1 MLFIMDQSDID
12 ALKHENIILKNIIR
26 ELEGELNKSWD
37 KKIDDGIEKWF
48 ELYKDEI
55 DIGRISVMEIMGQ
68 KVEIDVLPDYM
79 EKAIY
84 KKCVK
89 IMFSLLKELK

>member
-1 MLFIMDQSDID
+1 MDQSDIE
-12 ALKHENIILKNIIR
+12 ALKHENIILKNIIK

-37 KKIDDGIEKWF
+37 KKIDDGVEKWY

-89 IMFSLLKELK
+89 IMFSLMKELK